1 MKIKVN
7 NLNLKEILIFYK
19 TLDIE
24 EVFKGFPSEVL
35 FIYKN
40 IKNLSPFEQPDYEI
54 YVELLKLSKN
64 KLNAGKANLKNQNLD
79 WENLITDN
87 YKKMQKLEAK
97 RQDLLKICFMKQG
110 YPYKL
115 EKFMNIFS
123 V

>member
-79 WENLITDN
+79 WEI
-87 YKKMQKLEAK
+87 
-97 RQDLLKICFMKQG
+97 
-110 YPYKL
+110 
-115 EKFMNIFS
+115 
-123 V
+123 